1 MLTHCLLTL
10 PRPHA
15 FARDHTRGMCGA
27 GGGVPVIGTLPSL
40 SPPYP
45 AVARPLSRRVIGG
58 FVFESGWEGGGTH
71 SALQYSAFLM
81 GTDETGGES
90 FLSVTRHSHP

>member
-1 MLTHCLLTL
+1 MLTDCLLTL

-45 AVARPLSRRVIGG
+45 AVALPLSRRVIGG

-71 SALQYSAFLM
+71 SALQYSAFFM
-81 GTDETGGES
+81 GTDETETGGES
-90 FLSVTRHSHP
+90 FYIRHSS